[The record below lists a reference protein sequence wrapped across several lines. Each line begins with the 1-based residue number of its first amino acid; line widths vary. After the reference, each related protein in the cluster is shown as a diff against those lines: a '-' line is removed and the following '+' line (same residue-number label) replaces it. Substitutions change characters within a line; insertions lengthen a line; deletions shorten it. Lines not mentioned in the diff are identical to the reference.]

1 MAAVNKALAEAG
13 VRPSVGIVVES
24 GEVLEVHHFAVLLGF
39 GATAINPWLALATV
53 SQIGRAGTA
62 RPESAPYLATTNY
75 VTAVCKG
82 IMKIMSKMGI
92 STLRSYRSARIF
104 EAVGLGPKLME
115 EYFSGVTS
123 PVGGL
128 ELEDIEKYLDVRN
141 CGHVRV
147 CKYEN

>member
-13 VRPSVGIVVES
+13 VRPSVGIIVES
-24 GEVLEVHHFAVLLGF
+24 GEVIEVHHFAVLLGF

-53 SQIGRAGTA
+53 SEIGKADA
-62 RPESAPYLATTNY
+62 VKAASNY

-104 EAVGLGPKLME
+104 EAVGLGPKLMG
-115 EYFSGVTS
+115 EYF
-123 PVGGL
+123 GG
-128 ELEDIEKYLDVRN
+128 R
-141 CGHVRV
+141 
-147 CKYEN
+147 